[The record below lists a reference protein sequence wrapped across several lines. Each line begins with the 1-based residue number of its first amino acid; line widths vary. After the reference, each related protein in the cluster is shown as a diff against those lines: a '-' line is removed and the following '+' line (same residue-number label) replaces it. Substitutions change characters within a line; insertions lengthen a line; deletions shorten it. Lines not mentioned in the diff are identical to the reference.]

1 MKKKQAIICGTTG
14 KMGNFLLR
22 QFLNKDY
29 CVIGLNKSKNN
40 LKDNNYFEYL
50 CDFENNKKLE
60 LVLKKIKNKF
70 KHISLLINT
79 IAIEGQTS
87 YAYKGKVSSW
97 KQVLSVNLISNITLI
112 KNLIYVLKKNTASVI
127 FFSGGG
133 ANIYP
138 DGIIQRLSQYTC
150 SKIALIKYT
159 EILGAEV
166 SLKNKVNFNIIAP
179 GLLPGNIIKR
189 IARKN
194 NNYLSLK
201 EKKLFNK
208 INNTDEF
215 LFDDKYK
222 KLINMIFFIIK
233 NKKISGKILFSND
246 NLDKNNINK
255 FIKKDSYK
263 LRRIIN

>member
-14 KMGNFLLR
+14 IMGNFLLR

-50 CDFENNKKLE
+50 CDFKNIKKLE

-79 IAIEGQTS
+79 VAIEGETS
-87 YAYKGKVSSW
+87 SVYKGNFSSW
-97 KQVLSVNLISNITLI
+97 KKVLSVNLISNIILI
-112 KNLIYVLKKNTASVI
+112 KNLIYVLKKNNASVI

-138 DGIIQRLSQYTC
+138 EGIIKRLSQYTC

-201 EKKLFNK
+201 EKKMFNK
-208 INNTDEF
+208 INNADAYS
-215 LFDDKYK
+215 FDDNYI
-222 KLINMIFFIIK
+222 KLIKIIFFVIK
-233 NKKISGKILFSND
+233 NKKISGKILFNND
-246 NLDKNNINK
+246 NLDNKNINK
-255 FIKKDSYK
+255 FMKKDNYK
-263 LRRIIN
+263 LRRTVN

>member
-14 KMGNFLLR
+14 IMGNFLLR
-22 QFLNKDY
+22 QLLNNDY
-29 CVIGLNKSKNN
+29 YVIGLNKSKNN

-50 CDFENNKKLE
+50 CDFENTKKLE

-79 IAIEGQTS
+79 VAIEGETS
-87 YAYKGKVSSW
+87 SVYKEKISSW

-112 KNLIYVLKKNTASVI
+112 KNLIYVLKKNNASVI

-138 DGIIQRLSQYTC
+138 DGIMQRLSQYTC

-194 NNYLSLK
+194 NKYLSLK

-208 INNTDEF
+208 INNNDAF
-215 LFDDKYK
+215 SFHDSYK
-222 KLINMIFFIIK
+222 KIINIIFFIIK
-233 NKKISGKILFSND
+233 NKKISGKILYSND
-246 NLDKNNINK
+246 NFDKLKIKK
-255 FIKKDSYK
+255 FIKKDAYK
-263 LRRIIN
+263 LRRTIN